1 MESGGGREQT
11 RPLTAEEEALK
22 RNTDCVYF
30 LASPLTCKKGTECEY
45 RHSEGARVN
54 PRDCWYWLNGNCLN
68 PRCTFRHLPLDGLFA
83 SPGTASGLVPPA
95 SQTVALT
102 HVPAT
107 HDPAACNLN
116 KSNVPCYYFQ
126 KGHCLKGDRCP
137 FLHEPQQTGNPVPQQ
152 LTKVPTPPPDPVLTI
167 KKDSWGL
174 KECTSQQVDEANFDK
189 LVEMPLAPVKPAA
202 KSENLPDNGFAYKQ
216 TTSPYPSE
224 DEPPSF
230 LQSNVPVNGGIA
242 LGQPQS
248 HQSQSMDEHLQNGRE
263 ADESLRESSPGFDV
277 LVDNNVEESD
287 YFLEEGDFRR
297 APVQGGRNLNHVSD
311 FDYHLSDYEP
321 LPSLERDQYNGA
333 CEYDRYGRLDKRY
346 RQEQQ
351 RISSERV
358 LDRAPMPEKR
368 MLQREKSYNDIDGSD
383 LRHQLLKRRRL
394 DGSRS
399 ALSPDHRG
407 KLYQRDNH
415 ARHTHRRVPVESSMS
430 SRLQGRITLPARSLP
445 DRLADLQSVRD
456 RDKRRHRGRSSP
468 VRLIKG
474 SYHDKIKRRPHED
487 FSDVGN
493 VGGQPIRTE
502 DADPL
507 NFAGPKSLAELKG
520 AKLSENFQD
529 QKNLKLGIALGHQD
543 PECSSFEGP
552 KPLSVILK
560 RKREPASGNA
570 AICSKGDNNNQKD
583 IEGGFGSSITAVTE
597 KEGNYT
603 ANYPEESK
611 VTGVDEEEEE
621 GMIPTEEELPHDGQ
635 TSAKGN
641 THVVE
646 DDMTVDAMGDQE
658 MENYG
663 QRDGDSDYEA
673 VEGGELQPEDDE
685 NAYQEDEEDDEDDF
699 AKKVGAMFS

>member
-68 PRCTFRHLPLDGLFA
+68 PRCTFRHPPLDGLFGN
-83 SPGTASGLVPPA
+83 PGTASGLVPPP
-95 SQTVALT
+95 SQNVALI

-107 HDPAACNLN
+107 HDPAAYNLN
-116 KSNVPCYYFQ
+116 KSNIPCYYFQ
-126 KGHCLKGDRCP
+126 KGHCLKGDRCS
-137 FLHEPQQTGNPVPQQ
+137 FMHGPQQTGNPVSQQ
-152 LTKVPTPPPDPVLTI
+152 VMKVLTPPDLVSTI
-167 KKDSWGL
+167 QKDSLGL
-174 KECTSQQVDEANFDK
+174 KECTSQQIDEANCDK
-189 LVEMPLAPVKPAA
+189 LVEMPLAPIKPTA
-202 KSENLPDNGFAYKQ
+202 KSENLPDNGFTYKQ
-216 TTSPYPSE
+216 TPSPYPSE

-230 LQSNVPVNGGIA
+230 LQGNASVNSGIA

-248 HQSQSMDEHLQNGRE
+248 HQSQSIDEHVQNGRE

-277 LVDNNVEESD
+277 LVDDNVEESD
-287 YFLEEGDFRR
+287 YFHEEGDFRR
-297 APVQGGRNLNHVSD
+297 ASVQGGRNLNHVSD
-311 FDYHLSDYEP
+311 FDYHHSDYEP
-321 LPSLERDQYNGA
+321 LLSLERDQYNGA
-333 CEYDRYGRLDKRY
+333 CEYDRYGRLDNRY

-351 RISSERV
+351 RISSERI
-358 LDRAPMPEKR
+358 LDRAPMPEKKV
-368 MLQREKSYNDIDGSD
+368 LQREKRYNDIDGSD
-383 LRHQLLKRRRL
+383 LRHQLLKRQRL
-394 DGSRS
+394 DGSRL
-399 ALSPDHRG
+399 ALSPDHCSS
-407 KLYQRDNH
+407 LYQRDNH
-415 ARHTHRRVPVESSMS
+415 ARHAHRRIHMESSIS

-445 DRLADLQSVRD
+445 DRPTDLQSD
-456 RDKRRHRGRSSP
+456 KDKDKRRHKGRSSP
-468 VRLIKG
+468 VRSIKG
-474 SYHDKIKRRPHED
+474 RYHDKIKRPPHED
-487 FSDVGN
+487 FSDVRN
-493 VGGQPIRTE
+493 VGGQPIRRV
-502 DADPL
+502 DAHPL

-529 QKNLKLGIALGHQD
+529 QKNLKLGKALGHQD

-570 AICSKGDNNNQKD
+570 AISSNGDDNNQKD
-583 IEGGFGSSITAVTE
+583 IEGEFGSSITAVTE

-603 ANYPEESK
+603 ANCPEKSK
-611 VTGVDEEEEE
+611 VTRVDEEEEE
-621 GMIPTEEELPHDGQ
+621 GMIPTEEELPNDGQ

-641 THVVE
+641 THEVQ
-646 DDMTVDAMGDQE
+646 DGITVDAMGDQE

-673 VEGGELQPEDDE
+673 VEGGEFQPEDDE